1 MLEYTLKP
9 QISLPP
15 EPSPDDDQASPTDPA
30 DSNEDGEDG
39 EDSTADGGSSDGDNT
54 APADD
59 SASDEADNNEAP
71 VDAEGARRALPN
83 TQDLLKSIKSSNNF
97 SQRVS
102 YMNIAIETVQ

>member
-15 EPSPDDDQASPTDPA
+15 EPSPDDDQASPADP
-30 DSNEDGEDG
+30 DSNSDDDG
-39 EDSTADGGSSDGDNT
+39 EDSTT
-54 APADD
+54 PDD
-59 SASDEADNNEAP
+59 SASDEVDNNEAP
-71 VDAEGARRALPN
+71 IDAEGARRALPN

>member
-9 QISLPP
+9 QISLAP
-15 EPSPDDDQASPTDPA
+15 EPSPDDDQDSPTDP
-30 DSNEDGEDG
+30 DGNGDDAG
-39 EDSTADGGSSDGDNT
+39 EDSTADDGSSDGDST
-54 APADD
+54 TPDD
-59 SASDEADNNEAP
+59 SASDETDNNEAP

-83 TQDLLKSIKSSNNF
+83 TQDLLRSIKSSNNF

>member
-9 QISLPP
+9 QISLAP
-15 EPSPDDDQASPTDPA
+15 EPSPDDDQDSPTDP
-30 DSNEDGEDG
+30 DGNGDDG
-39 EDSTADGGSSDGDNT
+39 EDSTADDGSSDGDST
-54 APADD
+54 TPDD
-59 SASDEADNNEAP
+59 STSDESDNSEAP

-83 TQDLLKSIKSSNNF
+83 TQDLLRSIKSSNNF

>member
-30 DSNEDGEDG
+30 DSNEDGED
-39 EDSTADGGSSDGDNT
+39 STADGDNT
-54 APADD
+54 APAVD

-71 VDAEGARRALPN
+71 VDADAEGARRALPN

>member
-15 EPSPDDDQASPTDPA
+15 EPSSDDDQASPTDP
-30 DSNEDGEDG
+30 DSNGDDDG
-39 EDSTADGGSSDGDNT
+39 EDSTT
-54 APADD
+54 PDD
-59 SASDEADNNEAP
+59 SASDEVDKNEAP
-71 VDAEGARRALPN
+71 IDAEGARRALPN